1 MHSTAQGHNIHAL
14 GRKMNKGIEILLARM
29 ESNPD
34 EFMGVNNK
42 WSNLIESH
50 EDYMT
55 DEDRKALFAKLHE
68 LRMDRFTEHVMKE
81 LFKDKETEQEATAAA
96 KLHIQQQLQA
106 RQQQAQLAQ
115 QNALAQQQMYN
126 AAQAGSLT
134 GLTNIALGSCT
145 VPSAS
150 PYAIQ
155 DSNQTSSTLQLGKQT
170 LTERTLTLSF
180 QNNLCFEWLRP

>member
-1 MHSTAQGHNIHAL
+1 
-14 GRKMNKGIEILLARM
+14 MNKGIEILLARM

-55 DEDRKALFAKLHE
+55 DEDRRALFAKLHA

-134 GLTNIALGSCT
+134 GLTNIALGSGSYT

-155 DSNQTSSTLQLGKQT
+155 GSNQISSTLQLGKQT
-170 LTERTLTLSF
+170 LTERTLKKLKA
-180 QNNLCFEWLRP
+180 LVK

>member
-1 MHSTAQGHNIHAL
+1 
-14 GRKMNKGIEILLARM
+14 MNKGIEILLARM

-55 DEDRKALFAKLHE
+55 DEDRKALFAKLHA
-68 LRMDRFTEHVMKE
+68 LRMDRFTEHVMKK
-81 LFKDKETEQEATAAA
+81 LFEEKETEQETMAAA

-115 QNALAQQQMYN
+115 QNALAQQQYYN
-126 AAQAGSLT
+126 NAQAGSLT
-134 GLTNIALGSCT
+134 GLTNIALGSAT
-145 VPSAS
+145 APASA
-150 PYAIQ
+150 YAHATIS
-155 DSNQTSSTLQLGKQT
+155 DIVSNQAATQLQLGKQT
-170 LTERTLTLSF
+170 LTERTLKKLKA
-180 QNNLCFEWLRP
+180 LVK